1 MSKQALPQREPS
13 PSALIHADVNHGRIV
28 IHVDGRFDFNC
39 HQEFRRTYESAG
51 SFGEYV
57 VDLMGTE
64 YVDSSALGMLLVL
77 REHAGGAPIQI
88 INSRPAVRRILHIAN
103 FHTLFTV
110 S

>member
-1 MSKQALPQREPS
+1 MPKPAITPKEPS
-13 PSALIHADVNHGRIV
+13 PSARIHADVTDGRIV
-28 IHVDGRFDFNC
+28 IHVEGRFDFNC

-51 SFGEYV
+51 AFSGYV

-77 REHAGGAPIQI
+77 REHAGAAPIQI
-88 INSRPAVRRILHIAN
+88 ANSRPAVRRILHIAN